1 MVKMADDI
9 EMDQFLEKWLEQ
21 VKSIS
26 VDLTPKEQAKITE
39 AGAKMMAER
48 LTEVT
53 NAKHRSHHN
62 DKTYGHAA
70 DHISYMAKDVD
81 GEVNGASTVGWD
93 NHYHA
98 MNMVR
103 LNDGYKGYS
112 GDHFVTNLQQDKAT
126 SEAVLRAESDK
137 YQELIN
143 DKKGDDD

>member
-1 MVKMADDI
+1 MADDI

-26 VDLTPKEQAKITE
+26 VDLTPKEQAEITE

-81 GEVNGASTVGWD
+81 GEVNGESTVGWD
-93 NHYHA
+93 NRYHA
-98 MNMVR
+98 MNMMR

-126 SEAVLRAESDK
+126 GEAVLKAESDK

>member
-1 MVKMADDI
+1 MADDI

-26 VDLTPKEQAKITE
+26 VDLTPKEQAEITK

-48 LTEVT
+48 LTAVT
-53 NAKHRSHHN
+53 NAKHRSRHN

-70 DHISYMAKDVD
+70 DHISYMDKDVD
-81 GEVNGASTVGWD
+81 GEVNGASTVCWD

-98 MNMVR
+98 MNMMR

-126 SEAVLRAESDK
+126 GEAVLKAESDK